1 MAVLVSDKFYT
12 YTWLRKDGTPYYI
25 GKGTKNRATVS
36 CEGHRPPCVD
46 NIIIQEHQSETDAFE
61 AEKFLIAH
69 YGRKDLGTGIL
80 RNLTDGGD
88 GVPGYVF
95 TEEDRK
101 KLGSGLRGK
110 KRPPRS
116 EDWKRKLG
124 ESVRNYW
131 ATPEGQEAL
140 QAGIIKRSA
149 NLVWREKLI
158 LTGRRNSVNPIWRK
172 NISNGVK
179 QALGRPE
186 IKAKMA
192 AVMAERSENGWAEK
206 MAVRSA
212 NPEWLEKQKEG
223 SKRRSENPQW
233 HENCRKGQ
241 KLRRDRERFER
252 YLLQTPPEFLQVQ

>member
-1 MAVLVSDKFYT
+1 M
-12 YTWLRKDGTPYYI
+12 
-25 GKGTKNRATVS
+25 
-36 CEGHRPPCVD
+36 
-46 NIIIQEHQSETDAFE
+46 
-61 AEKFLIAH
+61 
-69 YGRKDLGTGIL
+69 
-80 RNLTDGGD
+80 TDGGD